1 LDDFLEKLEDQAP
14 AHVDVNGQITPRN
27 RTSSILELP
36 MVKELRDTH
45 EALSEAQRQL
55 LMCCNHKC
63 CLKIRNSLKKKV
75 LQLDEYCRK
84 AHTKKRTAHHYGGS
98 RLDDEVKDDLGKIL
112 AKVNQIMC
120 TLERAPTEHVTN
132 MSSPANTP
140 ASTTS
145 QLGRTGSID
154 PFDNLKGRSLQRLP
168 TERVVQLDGGTTS
181 HDVMRWSLTVQPLS
195 GWFHNATFHSEQ
207 FEEEC
212 YVLLKAA
219 NFHSQP
225 QFAVQHDTVHKLATS
240 WSGDAKQPA
249 AIEVDVVAT
258 SNIVHLLDVVRV
270 GSVDIVALEEAT
282 EMEPEMEEKMMRAS
296 LKQRQDAAEALTPCG
311 NIIDSIDEETTE
323 ILHGEDVQDGDCE
336 QIEENPVA
344 NDGLAE
350 RHRSSSVIND
360 NEGQP
365 QENETQPLSP
375 KSGAAI
381 GEPGALQVQEARSGD
396 QK

>member
-1 LDDFLEKLEDQAP
+1 
-14 AHVDVNGQITPRN
+14 
-27 RTSSILELP
+27 
-36 MVKELRDTH
+36 M
-45 EALSEAQRQL
+45 
-55 LMCCNHKC
+55 
-63 CLKIRNSLKKKV
+63 
-75 LQLDEYCRK
+75 
-84 AHTKKRTAHHYGGS
+84 
-98 RLDDEVKDDLGKIL
+98 
-112 AKVNQIMC
+112 
-120 TLERAPTEHVTN
+120 
-132 MSSPANTP
+132 
-140 ASTTS
+140 
-145 QLGRTGSID
+145 
-154 PFDNLKGRSLQRLP
+154 
-168 TERVVQLDGGTTS
+168 
-181 HDVMRWSLTVQPLS
+181 
-195 GWFHNATFHSEQ
+195 
-207 FEEEC
+207 
-212 YVLLKAA
+212 LLKAA